1 MFLAERIIGVATY
14 ALILIIV
21 FFKISKSK
29 QNKSITKTLK
39 NYWII
44 LSILAF
50 FYIPANSAD
59 LSRYITS
66 AHIYSSYSFSEL
78 LKAISSTMAPMQV
91 IYFYILGL
99 TKVDGVI
106 PAVSCMI
113 FYGFT
118 FSIFSDAIKRY
129 NISGRNAALSLLF
142 FMAMGSFLN
151 VISIIRSC
159 VAFSAIAYCCYFELI
174 GKKKITSHIHL
185 YMFSALMH
193 PAAIVLIV
201 VRILTIIFKKE
212 KTLIRRFINYIF
224 VIILM
229 ALIVRYGNDYI
240 NLIFEKSIIYIK
252 GEVYSY
258 IWEYIICFMYMIF
271 STYIIVK
278 SKNTIESIELI
289 NFNRFLMLINIFIFI
304 FCFEYSIFT
313 RYQLFSSILFLP
325 YFSIY
330 INQLKSKSKMLTFMY
345 YSITIIIFAI
355 ACTRGNLCGF
365 KFLLFN

>member
-14 ALILIIV
+14 VLLLIIV
-21 FFKISKSK
+21 SFKIYKSK
-29 QNKSITKTLK
+29 KNQSIIKTLK
-39 NYWII
+39 KYWII

-50 FYIPANSAD
+50 FYIPTNSAD
-59 LSRYITS
+59 LSRYIAS

-78 LKAISSTMAPMQV
+78 VKTISETAAPMQV

-99 TKVDGVI
+99 TKVDGLI

-113 FYGFT
+113 FYGLT

-129 NISGRNAALSLLF
+129 NISGRNATLSLLF
-142 FMAMGSFLN
+142 FMSMGGFLN

-174 GKKKITSHIHL
+174 GKKKIKRHIPI
-185 YMFSALMH
+185 YIFSALMH

-201 VRILTIIFKKE
+201 VRVLTIIFKKE
-212 KTLIRRFINYIF
+212 RTLIKKIMNYIF

-229 ALIVRYGNDYI
+229 ALIIKFGNNYI
-240 NLIFEKSIIYIK
+240 NLIIEKSITYIM
-252 GEVYSY
+252 GNVYSY
-258 IWEYIICFMYMIF
+258 VWEYIICFMYMIF

-278 SKNTIESIELI
+278 SKNTIKTMELV
-289 NFNRFLMLINIFIFI
+289 NFNRFLILINIFILI

-330 INQLKSKSKMLTFMY
+330 INQLKDKSKTLTFMY
-345 YSITIIIFAI
+345 YSITIIIFVI